1 MVAAPGV
8 AITSAK
14 REGGLTAM
22 SGTSMATPHVTGVTA
37 LWAEKL
43 KSMGPLNAGL
53 LTARVVGSGMTAALK
68 AGFDPVDIGAGLVR
82 APQN

>member
-1 MVAAPGV
+1 VA
-8 AITSAK
+8 
-14 REGGLTAM
+14 
-22 SGTSMATPHVTGVTA
+22 GVTA

-43 KSMGPLNAGL
+43 KAMGPLNAGL

-68 AGFDPVDIGAGLVR
+68 AGFDPLDVGAGLVR